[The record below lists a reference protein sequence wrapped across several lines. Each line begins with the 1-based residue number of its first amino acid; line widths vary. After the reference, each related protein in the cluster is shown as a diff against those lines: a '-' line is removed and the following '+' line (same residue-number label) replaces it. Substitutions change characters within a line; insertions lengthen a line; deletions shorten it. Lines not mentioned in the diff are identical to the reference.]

1 MIESTVIKDVQE
13 YLQKW
18 ESVNNPFYPNEMR
31 WDRLR
36 VNEFLSDYKKQFE
49 RSDNSD
55 YAVTPTA
62 SRKLPSLEDV
72 MEDCYDGCMDEDTVK
87 EVYETIKKLGNF
99 A

>member
-1 MIESTVIKDVQE
+1 MIESTVIEDAQE

-18 ESVNNPFYPNEMR
+18 EKVNNPFYPSEMR

-55 YAVTPTA
+55 YAVQQA
-62 SRKLPSLEDV
+62 SPKLPSPEAISEKVPGISLMYINAILAV
-72 MEDCYDGCMDEDTVK
+72 
-87 EVYETIKKLGNF
+87 IKRLGN
-99 A
+99 